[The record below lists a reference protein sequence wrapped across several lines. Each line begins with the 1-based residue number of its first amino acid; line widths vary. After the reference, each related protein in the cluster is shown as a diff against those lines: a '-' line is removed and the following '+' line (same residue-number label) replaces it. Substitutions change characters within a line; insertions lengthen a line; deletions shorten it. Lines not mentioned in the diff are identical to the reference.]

1 MSAALAV
8 TSVGVIAGLDVV
20 FSGLR
25 ASLGRSG
32 LIDHRRDDLRGIRRG
47 ALVGTVAV
55 LPAAAVFV
63 LTAGSWTPSELTRSA
78 GTMLLVLVPYAAVVV
93 AALLVYGLLPWRW
106 RYLASAAILGPM
118 TFLRPA
124 VACLAAVLGTI
135 TASSAGVGATIW
147 LGTVAVLAVE
157 PICDRLWARDSAQ
170 GAQAPATPAPEP
182 DPESA
187 ASSK

>member
-47 ALVGTVAV
+47 ALVGAVAV

-63 LTAGSWTPSELTRSA
+63 LTAGSWTSSELTRSA
-78 GTMLLVLVPYAAVVV
+78 GTMLLVLLPYAAVVV
-93 AALLVYGLLPWRW
+93 AALLVYSLLPWRW

-135 TASSAGVGATIW
+135 TASSAGLGATIW

-157 PICDRLWARDSAQ
+157 PICDRLWTSDT
-170 GAQAPATPAPEP
+170 QAPAASGIPPVARPA
-182 DPESA
+182 SV
-187 ASSK
+187 K